1 MATRSLPSPFLPT
14 MTRSSSVDRLLSTSL
29 PFSSPFPL
37 NSSPLPLSRGFRFP
51 LHLDRLPRSP
61 VRFSACQCGRSV
73 PVSADSSVVDE
84 AREAVEGLLRE
95 FGASEEDSI
104 SIAMD
109 SPKYVE
115 MLVANVRELD
125 EYRLWGSWS
134 SGMGE
139 EGKVDFYVLDF
150 KKKVYYMAKSKGD
163 KGMLPFLESIGLK
176 FSSATLIATYLASE
190 TLPEL
195 IDKVRFMREML
206 FSSSGNEVLIGRNA
220 KRMMVQLSIPA
231 DEDIQST
238 LSFFEKMEA
247 RHGGLRMLGHGDASF
262 PYLIESF
269 PKLLLCSK
277 ENHLKPLVS
286 FLELVGVP
294 VAKISAILLS
304 FPPLFFYNVEKDI
317 KPRMHALGKVGVQ
330 DKDIARMLL
339 KYPWILS
346 TSIQENYA
354 EIVAFFKGEKI
365 SKSNVDIAIKS
376 WPHMLGCSTR
386 KMKSFLEQLNGLDVT
401 KKMLVPVITSSPQLL
416 LRKPNEFLEVV
427 SFMEEMGF
435 DRITIGR
442 ILCRCPEIFA
452 ANVDSTLR
460 KKVEFLTD
468 FGISR
473 GHLPRIIRKYPELL
487 LLDIHNT
494 LLPRMEYLVG
504 VGLSKREVCSMIYR
518 FSPLLGYSI
527 EVVLK
532 PKIQFLLSNMGKPLK
547 EIVEYP
553 RYFSYSLDKKIKPRF
568 WVLKNRNI
576 ECGLK
581 DMLAK
586 NDDGFAEEYM
596 GMGKLLV
603 VSTPIKHKDGS

>member
-1 MATRSLPSPFLPT
+1 MATRALPSPFLPT
-14 MTRSSSVDRLLSTSL
+14 MTRSSSVDRLLSTNL

-37 NSSPLPLSRGFRFP
+37 NSSPLPLSRGFRSP

-61 VRFSACQCGRSV
+61 VRFSACECGRSV

-84 AREAVEGLLRE
+84 AREAVEGLLLE

-109 SPKYVE
+109 SPRYVE

-220 KRMMVQLSIPA
+220 KRMMIQLSIPA

-247 RHGGLRMLGHGDASF
+247 RHGGLRMLGYGDASF

-269 PKLLLCSK
+269 PKLLLRSK

-294 VAKISAILLS
+294 VAKISSILLS
-304 FPPLFFYNVEKDI
+304 FPPIFFYDVEKDI
-317 KPRMHALGKVGVQ
+317 KPRMHALGKVGVE

-386 KMKSFLEQLNGLDVT
+386 KMKTFLEQLNGLGVT

-527 EVVLK
+527 KVVLK
-532 PKIQFLLSNMGKPLK
+532 PKIEFLLSNMGKPLK

-603 VSTPIKHKDGS
+603 VSTPIKRKDGS